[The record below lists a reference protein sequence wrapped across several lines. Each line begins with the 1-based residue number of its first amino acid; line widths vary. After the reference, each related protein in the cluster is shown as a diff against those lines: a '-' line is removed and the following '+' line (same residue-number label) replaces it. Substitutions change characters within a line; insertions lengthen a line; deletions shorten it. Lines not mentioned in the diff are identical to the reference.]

1 SNVHRSHDSKLDS
14 LRELEGSKSGGEGS
28 QADLCFRR
36 SGGCVASPGRFRRN
50 MGDKIP
56 HDHTVLA
63 LELGTGGPV
72 SRISSGASQDPL
84 HDERD
89 RVVQRPGTEACQ
101 RKRSLSERRVSLQGA
116 VRRGRSRRKAMDEV
130 STWLEPS
137 HEPVGAPL
145 RGTPAH
151 LNPAI
156 ASYTEN
162 RTDPGQLVMAYG
174 ALAVRSRG
182 HRPHAPR
189 AALRGRIT
197 RRRASTRRG

>member
-1 SNVHRSHDSKLDS
+1 
-14 LRELEGSKSGGEGS
+14 
-28 QADLCFRR
+28 
-36 SGGCVASPGRFRRN
+36 
-50 MGDKIP
+50 
-56 HDHTVLA
+56 
-63 LELGTGGPV
+63 
-72 SRISSGASQDPL
+72 SQDPL

-162 RTDPGQLVMAYG
+162 RTDPRWWQRKTSSKLIARLLD
-174 ALAVRSRG
+174 ALA
-182 HRPHAPR
+182 APR
-189 AALRGRIT
+189 QVR
-197 RRRASTRRG
+197 